1 MAETVKQKHFVLV
14 HGANHGAWSWYKVKP
29 RLEAAGHRVTALDLA
44 ASGINMKSIHEVLS
58 FYDYTEPLLEIL
70 ASLPPDEK
78 IILVGHSLGGLS
90 LALAMDKFPEK
101 ISVAVFLT
109 AFMPD
114 TNHNPSYILEQ
125 LLDLISLYISM
136 IGSLIIFLYFEKLLE
151 RTPAETWMDT
161 QFSPFHTKPS
171 LQSMFFGREFLKF
184 KLYQLSPVEDL
195 ELAKTLIRPGSL
207 FVGDLAKSKN
217 FSSDGY
223 GSIARVYIV
232 CEEDMG
238 ILKEFQHWM
247 IENYPVKEVM
257 EIKGADHMPMFSK
270 PQELTH
276 CLLEIANKHA

>member
-1 MAETVKQKHFVLV
+1 MDETVKQKHFVLV
-14 HGANHGAWSWYKVKP
+14 HGANHGAWSWYRVKP

-78 IILVGHSLGGLS
+78 IILVGHSLGGLN
-90 LALAMDKFPEK
+90 LALAMDKFPAK

-114 TNHNPSYILEQ
+114 TNHNPSYILDQ
-125 LLDLISLYISM
+125 
-136 IGSLIIFLYFEKLLE
+136 FVE

-171 LQSMFFGREFLKF
+171 LLSMFFGREFLKF

-207 FVGDLAKSKN
+207 FVDDLAKSKN
-217 FSSDGY
+217 FSSEGY

-232 CEEDMG
+232 CEEDVG

-257 EIKGADHMPMFSK
+257 EIKGADHMAMFSK